1 MEQRAAEALMIEV
14 IQQERLANRA
24 RKRVMLAYRQ
34 MAQDM
39 EYVTSIWTREIDEY
53 KKKVVEIAGSICVG
67 VRFAIDW
74 PAGI

>member
-1 MEQRAAEALMIEV
+1 MIEV

-39 EYVTSIWTREIDEY
+39 EYVTSIWTGEIDEY